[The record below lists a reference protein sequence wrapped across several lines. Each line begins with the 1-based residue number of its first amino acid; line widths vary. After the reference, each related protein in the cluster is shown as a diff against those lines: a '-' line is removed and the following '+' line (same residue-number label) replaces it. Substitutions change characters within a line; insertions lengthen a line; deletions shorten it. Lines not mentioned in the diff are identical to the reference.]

1 MPRTSAKVDNQ
12 KRARKKA
19 KVSIDTVSEK
29 RPRGRPVKIQASW
42 VRGRADNYRWIFHQ
56 IWDHIW
62 PALSKAQTQQE
73 AIQSFARPEVGS
85 YALDFIRMADLI
97 LQVAYDPKFP
107 KRKREA
113 QINFM
118 ADSIA
123 AHGVVTPRSSR
134 DICERERARIKRVH
148 HILRYEYY
156 VECSCGYQGPSRNH
170 ACPKCE
176 AEIQFKADSPFDIG
190 SNP

>member
-1 MPRTSAKVDNQ
+1 MPRTSAKTYKQ
-12 KRARKKA
+12 KQARQTTNFSLDKE
-19 KVSIDTVSEK
+19 SQK

-85 YALDFIRMADLI
+85 YALDLIRMADLI
-97 LQVAYDPKFP
+97 LQVAQDPKFP
-107 KRKREA
+107 KHKRKA

-170 ACPKCE
+170 ACPECE